1 MFNKPTGGSIEIFL
15 LEPANGNYLQL
26 HQKGHSEW
34 HCLVGGV
41 KKWKNG
47 EPLTQT
53 VSFEGTEATL
63 TARMTG
69 RTTENFLIN
78 FTWNNDCTFS
88 EILEWAGKVPLP
100 PYIKRMAGE
109 LDKERYQTIYARHD
123 GSVAAPTAGLHFT
136 ERIFE
141 RLKAKEIGHSSL
153 TLHVG
158 AGTFKPV
165 SSSTIGEHVMH
176 EEHFEVSREAIQ
188 VLANPN
194 IQPVAVGTTSLRTL
208 ESLYWIAYKILF
220 THNVVPSGL
229 QSLSQWEHITF
240 LSEKRPDRHL
250 LFASLLQWMD
260 TKEVSSIRGKTGIC
274 ITPGYSFQV
283 IKALA
288 TNFHQPKSTLLLL
301 IAAICGDEWKRI
313 YGEALV
319 NGYRFLSYGDGSL
332 LFPNNTL

>member
-1 MFNKPTGGSIEIFL
+1 
-15 LEPANGNYLQL
+15 
-26 HQKGHSEW
+26 
-34 HCLVGGV
+34 
-41 KKWKNG
+41 
-47 EPLTQT
+47 
-53 VSFEGTEATL
+53 
-63 TARMTG
+63 
-69 RTTENFLIN
+69 
-78 FTWNNDCTFS
+78 
-88 EILEWAGKVPLP
+88 
-100 PYIKRMAGE
+100 MAGE

-136 ERIFE
+136 ERIFG
-141 RLKAKEIGHSSL
+141 RLKAKGIGRSPL

-176 EEHFEVSREAIQ
+176 EEHFEVSNDVIR
-188 VLANPN
+188 VLADPN

-220 THNVVPSGL
+220 TDGNKPSGL

-240 LSEKRPDRHL
+240 LSEKRPPRHL

-260 TKEVSSIRGKTGIC
+260 TNEINSIRGKTGIC
-274 ITPGYSFQV
+274 ITPGYPFQV

-313 YGEALV
+313 YNEALDKD
-319 NGYRFLSYGDGSL
+319 YRFLSYGDGSL
-332 LFPNNTL
+332 LFPDNRQ